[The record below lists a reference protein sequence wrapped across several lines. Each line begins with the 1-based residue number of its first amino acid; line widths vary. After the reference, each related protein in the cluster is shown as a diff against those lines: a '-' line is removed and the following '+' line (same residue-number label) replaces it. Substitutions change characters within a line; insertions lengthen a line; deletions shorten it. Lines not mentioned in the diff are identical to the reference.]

1 MEAAGYIGRFGCFH
15 KLGIPFGVP
24 VRTVIYG
31 DLRGGRRFFGV
42 SESGEPLA
50 GYLLFFLRR
59 YRDVE
64 SKGFNSACF
73 QPKLYV

>member
-1 MEAAGYIGRFGCFH
+1 M
-15 KLGIPFGVP
+15 GICEE
-24 VRTVIYG
+24 
-31 DLRGGRRFFGV
+31 RFFGV

-50 GYLLFFLRR
+50 GYLWIFSRH

-73 QPKLYV
+73 QPNCMSRNTDPEKNRA